1 MRESASGPM
10 PVVYDAIPDDDCVVS
25 VYPMIPPNKEFAAD
39 MPKTASCLLKRKSGK
54 GLGTRAAPGGGAK
67 SMKCGLE
74 TADAAWGQDVV
85 TKGQEEVTRGRKDH
99 NEVSSGKD
107 LVDQEEAKKPGPG
120 GDDGG
125 PERSG
130 AQTQGPQQSDERGGP
145 RGPRSEKT
153 GPRRS

>member
-74 TADAAWGQDVV
+74 TADAAWGRDVV

-99 NEVSSGKD
+99 KEVTNNG
-107 LVDQEEAKKPGPG
+107 E
-120 GDDGG
+120 
-125 PERSG
+125 
-130 AQTQGPQQSDERGGP
+130 P
-145 RGPRSEKT
+145 RGPEGTGKRGAAPQGETTTKGDTPAKARDASRPVKSGSRSKLC
-153 GPRRS
+153 